1 MKSRHRAREV
11 AFQILYRIDLEL
23 HSSGTPAPTGEALL
37 SELVHHFDHFKV
49 PEELREF
56 AASLVVGTITTLV
69 DLDQAIEKHAAKWKV
84 SRMAMVDR
92 NLMRMALYELRH
104 FPDIPPSVTLDEAVE
119 LSKQFGEEDT
129 PAFVNGILDAIVKS
143 GEKDGKA
150 KTAES

>member
-23 HSSGTPAPTGEALL
+23 HSSGAAAPAGEALL

-56 AASLVVGTITTLV
+56 AASLVVGTITTLKE
-69 DLDQAIEKHAAKWKV
+69 LDETIERHALKWKI
-84 SRMAMVDR
+84 SRMAAVDR
-92 NLMRMALYELRH
+92 NLLRMALYELRH

-119 LSKQFGEEDT
+119 LSKQFGEQDT
-129 PAFVNGILDAIVKS
+129 PGFVNGILDAIAR
-143 GEKDGKA
+143 ELAGKPA
-150 KTAES
+150 KPAES